1 MTDQQLND
9 LIEALRQKALGNIVE
24 KTIENYTTE
33 NGKNE
38 LTNKTITRIKNDI
51 DTQACIKLIDIEL
64 KRREIERGNDN
75 LEKMTDQE
83 LEQEK
88 QRLLRELSIE

>member
-38 LTNKTITRIKNDI
+38 LTNKTITKIKNDI

-64 KRREIERGNDN
+64 KRREIERENDN

>member
-38 LTNKTITRIKNDI
+38 LTNKTITKIKNDI

>member
-38 LTNKTITRIKNDI
+38 LTNKTITKIKNDI

-64 KRREIERGNDN
+64 KRREIERENDN
-75 LEKMTDQE
+75 LEKMTDDE